1 MPSDSSDM
9 SSFDTGELDANTF
22 RQSDIVEVRRVTNR
36 GKGGRG
42 VFARRS
48 IAAGEVFERV
58 PVILLPH
65 NQVFGADE
73 IALRAA
79 RISWYVF
86 EWLKTKRG
94 YVALS
99 LGYGSIYNHSDTPN
113 AKYEMEMPDVMTF
126 HALTDIPAG
135 SEIFISYRGTGEN
148 ATKDIGFQPSVEV
161 AGSAV
166 AGEGEKA

>member
-1 MPSDSSDM
+1 MPCDDL
-9 SSFDTGELDANTF
+9 GPNLF
-22 RQSDIVEVRRVTNR
+22 RQSDVVEVRRVTNR

-42 VFARRS
+42 VFARRA
-48 IAAGEVFERV
+48 IAKGEAFERV

-65 NQVFGADE
+65 NQVFGADP
-73 IALRAA
+73 IALRSA

-99 LGYGSIYNHSDTPN
+99 LGYGSIYNHSETPN

-135 SEIFISYRGTGEN
+135 SEILINYRGAGESV
-148 ATKDIGFQPSVEV
+148 TKDIGFEPSSE
-161 AGSAV
+161 AV
-166 AGEGEKA
+166 GPATRIENEKA

>member
-1 MPSDSSDM
+1 M
-9 SSFDTGELDANTF
+9 STFDIGGPDANTF
-22 RQSDIVEVRRVTNR
+22 RQSDVVEVRRVTNR

-42 VFARRS
+42 VFARRD
-48 IAAGEVFERV
+48 IAKGEVFERV
-58 PVILLPH
+58 PVILLPQ
-65 NQVFGADE
+65 NQVFGSDE

-113 AKYEMEMPDVMTF
+113 AKYEMEMPDVMIF

-135 SEIFISYRGTGEN
+135 SEIFINYRGTGER
-148 ATKDIGFQPSVEV
+148 ATKDIGFNPSTDE
-161 AGSAV
+161 AGPAY
-166 AGEGEKA
+166 

>member
-1 MPSDSSDM
+1 MNPQPPDDL
-9 SSFDTGELDANTF
+9 GPNLF
-22 RQSDIVEVRRVTNR
+22 RQSDAVEVRRVINR

-42 VFARRS
+42 VFARRD

-65 NQVFGADE
+65 SQVFGTDP

-99 LGYGSIYNHSDTPN
+99 LGYGSIYNHSETPN
-113 AKYEMEMPDVMTF
+113 AQYEMEMPDVMTF
-126 HALTDIPAG
+126 HATTDIPAD
-135 SEIFISYRGTGEN
+135 SEIFINYRGTGEDR
-148 ATKDIGFQPSVEV
+148 TKDIGFEPSADAARAADE
-161 AGSAV
+161 
-166 AGEGEKA
+166 